1 MTTLQRTAFLTI
13 LISLLSGCTA
23 TSKESLL
30 PSTGPTMEEVYRGHV
45 GDINEPKEVAT
56 TYSRDRSTRPLSNRD
71 EGLTGYTRDANNEIQ
86 SIFPQL
92 NNPTLVMYV
101 FPHLSTESR
110 LPVPGYATSF
120 TMYEKAEYAL
130 PGEM

>member
-1 MTTLQRTAFLTI
+1 MKTTLQTTSLIILTSFLF
-13 LISLLSGCTA
+13 GCTT
-23 TSKESLL
+23 TSKENML

-45 GDINEPKEVAT
+45 AEIDQT
-56 TYSRDRSTRPLSNRD
+56 TPLNSRDYKKAKRSVNDHDEDLS
-71 EGLTGYTRDANNEIQ
+71 GYTRDANNEIQ

-120 TMYEKAEYAL
+120 TMYEKTEYAL
-130 PGEM
+130 PGEI